1 MSVYLTVS
9 TPSKLRVSTENMSKQ
24 LESLSDLTELLTEK
38 EREEKL
44 MQDVLLLLVDL
55 IYREETT
62 VKLIINCLYD
72 AGSRNLINQKFRF
85 GTLNTTLKLIS
96 KMSKPAFGMIG
107 WYWFKNNCPKLIA
120 HWLKSKIE
128 FTRLENSQVEILVE
142 NQDANLN
149 SLSLVQYQIYEIKQ
163 LRSQVKLLTGI
174 LVGVVTLLSG
184 SFLWAG
190 FLLERSNLQVVE
202 ELQTQVKSLEA
213 SFNKR

>member
-1 MSVYLTVS
+1 
-9 TPSKLRVSTENMSKQ
+9 MSKQ
-24 LESLSDLTELLTEK
+24 LESSSDLTKLLNEK

-44 MQDVLLLLVDL
+44 MQDVLLLLVNL

-72 AGSRNLINQKFRF
+72 AGSTNLINQKLRF
-85 GTLNTTLKLIS
+85 GTLNTTLKLIT
-96 KMSKPAFGMIG
+96 KMSKPAFRMIA

-120 HWLKSKIE
+120 DWLRSKIE
-128 FTRLENSQVEILVE
+128 FKRLENSQVEILVE
-142 NQDANLN
+142 NQDTELN
-149 SLSLVQYQIYEIKQ
+149 SLSPVQYQIYEIKQ

-190 FLLERSNLQVVE
+190 FLLERSHLQVVE
-202 ELQTQVKSLEA
+202 ELQIQVKSLEA
-213 SFNKR
+213 SVNKR